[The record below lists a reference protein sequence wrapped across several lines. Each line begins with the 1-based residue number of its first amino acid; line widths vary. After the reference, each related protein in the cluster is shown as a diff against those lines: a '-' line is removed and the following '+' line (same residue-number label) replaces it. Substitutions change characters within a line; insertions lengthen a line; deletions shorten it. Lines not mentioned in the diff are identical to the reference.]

1 MRVPLTVNDFLYR
14 AGGCQRVC
22 RRRRRLARL
31 QQHGHASMQASSA
44 QLFALIAPFPRRW
57 WRGLPRRVWCLDRA
71 QGGQQRLSVEGDVEA
86 SEQADQGERA
96 FDRVVPGDAEQVQSP
111 VDAVLPGLGG
121 DQ

>member
-1 MRVPLTVNDFLYR
+1 LDAALAVPVPR
-14 AGGCQRVC
+14 AGQADVPSPSGPSSTG
-22 RRRRRLARL
+22 RRA
-31 QQHGHASMQASSA
+31 ASSA
-44 QLFALIAPFPRRW
+44 SR
-57 WRGLPRRVWCLDRA
+57 
-71 QGGQQRLSVEGDVEA
+71 SSDVEA